1 MKPNHSSLMGSVPLA
16 GHARRLRSESTPL
29 ADVSAFTSGDLIIDG
44 IICRWAAMRRS
55 EQHSVIIKTEPSRH
69 VRIPT
74 YTSACQKM
82 RVTYAMWL
90 HLHCQS
96 AMSKIQQLNSRN
108 KQTEQSLLIS
118 SAAASVSRQTAVANL
133 GMYVFKMSSKFDLS
147 NSGGHDAESGQH
159 NHPIN
164 FRSKTFRYANETG
177 HSS

>member
-1 MKPNHSSLMGSVPLA
+1 
-16 GHARRLRSESTPL
+16 
-29 ADVSAFTSGDLIIDG
+29 
-44 IICRWAAMRRS
+44 MRRS
-55 EQHSVIIKTEPSRH
+55 EQHSAIIKTEPSRH

-108 KQTEQSLLIS
+108 KQTEQSLLIF
-118 SAAASVSRQTAVANL
+118 ACASVSRQTAVANL
-133 GMYVFKMSSKFDLS
+133 GMSSKFDLS
-147 NSGGHDAESGQH
+147 NSGGHHDAEPGQL

-164 FRSKTFRYANETG
+164 FRSKTFRYANGTG